1 MSTNAT
7 YPIGT
12 PGQPWGEPERAAW
25 RARQLQQRS
34 YADDVVQQITALAAR
49 YQRVQ
54 YGTIAHAQGD
64 YALLALRSAEWDDR
78 LPCVLVTGGV
88 QH

>member
-1 MSTNAT
+1 MTTNQR

-34 YADDVVQQITALAAR
+34 YADDVAQQIVALAEQ

-54 YGTIAHAQGD
+54 YGTIAHAQRD
-64 YALLALRSAEWDDR
+64 YLISPIPQPVVAGSATLRLDNGPS
-78 LPCVLVTGGV
+78 
-88 QH
+88 